1 REAEIYSYG
10 PDGRKTRLQFVPKL
24 ENSTACS
31 TMYGVEGAQ
40 QGYGAEGVTTITT
53 LYDDRGGSSEALF
66 HNDSGALILRVV
78 LTRDGGGRL
87 LKEESRCGDQAPFPF
102 AEVLENTPPEER
114 AEAAAVFAKLF
125 SPHKAM
131 WSTTYDYDDR
141 GRQIGRIT

>member
-1 REAEIYSYG
+1 
-10 PDGRKTRLQFVPKL
+10 
-24 ENSTACS
+24 
-31 TMYGVEGAQ
+31 M
-40 QGYGAEGVTTITT
+40 
-53 LYDDRGGSSEALF
+53 
-66 HNDSGALILRVV
+66 V

-87 LKEESRCGDQAPFPF
+87 LKEESRCGHQAPFPF

-141 GRQIGRIT
+141 GRQIGRITMMAGVSEDQTTWEYDEHDNPIRELHERTSGELRADESGNLRKFATVLFGCRQQRDLPAVYSEAVCLRVTLPSGS